1 MERTDYSKLNLKIGL
16 EIHQQ
21 LDTHKLFC
29 SCSSKISEEKGD
41 YEIRREIRAS
51 AGETGKTDIAA
62 ETEEKKKKY
71 FLYEGYDES
80 TCLVELDEE
89 PPRDL
94 NRDALNTALQVALLL
109 KAKIVD
115 EIHIMRKTVADGS
128 NTAGFQRTAL
138 IGLNGEIQ
146 TNEGKIKIETI
157 CIEEDSAKD
166 IEKKD
171 DYRILGL
178 DRLGIPLVEIATD
191 ASIKTPEQA
200 KEAAA
205 YLGMIL
211 RSTGKAKRGLGTI
224 RQDLNV
230 SIIGGNRVE
239 IKGAQ
244 DLRMIPKWIEN
255 EILRQYNL
263 MEIQK
268 ELTKRVSKKD
278 VEKELIVTNI
288 TNELKESESKVISTC
303 LKNNGVIKAIKLKGF
318 SSLIGYKILPE
329 RRLGTEF
336 SDYGKNAAG
345 VGGLFHSDEL
355 PKYGISEEEVKAI
368 RKKLKCEKD
377 DGFLLIAD
385 TEPKVDAALKS
396 VMERVLLTFDGV
408 VKEVRKANQDGSSSY
423 LRPMPGGERMY
434 PETDVSPIRPNIK
447 DIKLPELISDK
458 SSRLSELGLGKDL
471 ADLISKSGEVEMFE
485 EFVSLFPNIKVS
497 FIAETMIPS
506 LKEIKRKYNLD
517 TNLIT
522 KEVFEEV
529 FGALNER
536 RISKD
541 SVIDILIEASRGKSV
556 GEMIKQYSLL
566 SDMELEK
573 EIKNIVSENSRLA
586 INALI
591 GKAMVKL
598 KGKADGKKIVEMLG
612 KMKNG

>member
-1 MERTDYSKLNLKIGL
+1 MDYSKLNLKIGL

-29 SCSSKISEEKGD
+29 NCGSKISENKGD
-41 YEIRREIRAS
+41 YEVRREIRAS
-51 AGETGKTDIAA
+51 AGETGKVDIAA
-62 ETEEKKKKY
+62 QTEEKKQRY
-71 FLYEGYDES
+71 FLYDGYDS
-80 TCLVELDEE
+80 SSCLVELDEE
-89 PPRDL
+89 PPKEI
-94 NRDALNTALQVALLL
+94 NKEALNAALQVALLL

-115 EIHIMRKTVADGS
+115 EIQIMRKAVADGS
-128 NTAGFQRTAL
+128 NTTGFQRTAL
-138 IGLNGEIQ
+138 IALNGEIP
-146 TNEGKIKIETI
+146 TINGNIKIDTI

-230 SIIGGNRVE
+230 SIMNGNRVE

-255 EILRQYNL
+255 EITRQQNL
-263 MEIQK
+263 IEIQK
-268 ELTKRVSKKD
+268 EIKKRVSQKD
-278 VEKELIVTNI
+278 VEREMIVTNI
-288 TNELKESESKVISTC
+288 TNELRDSESKVILTC
-303 LKNNGVIKAIKLKGF
+303 LKNNGIIKAIKLKGF
-318 SSLIGYKILPE
+318 HELIGYKILPE

-336 SDYGKNAAG
+336 SDYGKNSSG

-355 PKYGISEEEVKAI
+355 PKYGITDEEVKQI
-368 RKKLKCEKD
+368 RKKLKCEKE

-385 TEPKVDAALKS
+385 SEHKVNIALKS
-396 VMERVLLTFDGV
+396 VIERVLLTFDGV
-408 VKEVRKANQDGSSSY
+408 VKEVRKANQDGTTSF
-423 LRPMPGGERMY
+423 LRPMPGRERMY
-434 PETDVSPIRPNIK
+434 PETDVPPIVADIK
-447 DIKLPELISDK
+447 NIKLPELITNK

-471 ADLISKSGEVEMFE
+471 ADLISKSGEVEIFE
-485 EFVSLFPNIKVS
+485 EFVSKFPNIKPS

-529 FGALNER
+529 FNALNDS

-541 SVIDILIEASRGKSV
+541 SVIDVLVEACRGKNFSLMMDKY
-556 GEMIKQYSLL
+556 ELL
-566 SDMELEK
+566 SDMELLK
-573 EIKNIVSENSRLA
+573 ELDTIVKESGEIA
-586 INALI
+586 FNALI
-591 GKAMVKL
+591 GKAMAKL

-612 KMKNG
+612 KIKSPKNL